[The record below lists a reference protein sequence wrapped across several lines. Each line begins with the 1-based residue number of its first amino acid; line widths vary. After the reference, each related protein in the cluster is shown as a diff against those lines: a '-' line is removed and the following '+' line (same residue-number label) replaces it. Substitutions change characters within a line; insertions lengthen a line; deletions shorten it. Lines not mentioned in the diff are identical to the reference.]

1 LRLLI
6 VILIVLFV
14 ALQYRLWIGEGS
26 VAEVKTL
33 RQQIAEQKAELQKM
47 RQANIALRAEVEDL
61 KQGLEVIEE
70 RARSELGMIRN
81 GEVYFQIVEPENGTS
96 ND

>member
-1 LRLLI
+1 MRLLI

-26 VAEVKTL
+26 FAEVKTL
-33 RQQIAEQKAELQKM
+33 RRQIAEQKAELHKM
-47 RQANIALRAEVEDL
+47 QQDNIALRAEVEDL
-61 KQGLEVIEE
+61 KQGLDVIEE

-81 GEVYFQIVEPENGTS
+81 GEVYFQIVEPETGDAS
-96 ND
+96 D

>member
-1 LRLLI
+1 MRLLI

-33 RQQIAEQKAELQKM
+33 QRQITEQKAELQKM
-47 RQANIALRAEVEDL
+47 RQTNIALRAEVEDL
-61 KQGLEVIEE
+61 KQGLDVIEE

-81 GEVYFQIVEPENGTS
+81 GEVYFQIVEPEAGAA
-96 ND
+96 DD